1 LTEARPTTVPVGDD
15 SNAGTA
21 NADRPSTHARAPIR
35 SRLPHRAVQVRQLG
49 LRARLTVALAIIL
62 TAAMS

>member
-1 LTEARPTTVPVGDD
+1 VGDD

-35 SRLPHRAVQVRQLG
+35 SRLPHRAVRQLG
-49 LRARLTVALAIIL
+49 PRARLTVALAIIL